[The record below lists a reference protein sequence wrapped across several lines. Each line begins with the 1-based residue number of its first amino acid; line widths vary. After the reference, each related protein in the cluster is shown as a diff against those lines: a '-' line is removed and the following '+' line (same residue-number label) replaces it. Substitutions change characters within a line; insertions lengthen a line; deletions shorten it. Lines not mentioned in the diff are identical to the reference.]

1 MIQNRKT
8 GVDLLIKRDCSY
20 EEIRLEKIVF
30 PVVREEQGFGYIKS
44 PAQNYDGIQDV
55 RKIETAGLDIDGT
68 DANEIMSAAEA
79 AETVMQTG

>member
-30 PVVREEQGFGYIKS
+30 PVVREE
-44 PAQNYDGIQDV
+44 
-55 RKIETAGLDIDGT
+55 
-68 DANEIMSAAEA
+68 
-79 AETVMQTG
+79 